1 MRARGP
7 AVPALAVALVFAGAA
22 RAQTPPPAPKP
33 SAPSETPPKP
43 GWTTEPFAIENEASD
58 FRLALTGYVQADFR
72 SYHDWTVVTPDL
84 RADESGWQRARVGV
98 EGRYHWFSFQVDVAA
113 ALDPDDELKDA
124 WGEIR
129 FARELRLRGGRMK
142 VPVSP
147 EWMSSPSKTDFLERS
162 VIVQNMAPDR
172 DWGAEANGELGRLVE
187 YQAGV
192 FAGDGST
199 SRVRAGT
206 TYAGRLVF
214 KPWRGVEVG
223 GSTSWGDVEASP
235 AGPDLDPDPKGFAAS
250 SQTEY
255 RFFEPV
261 FVDGRRRRWDVEA
274 AVRRGPFGFRAE
286 YLEQQE
292 ERQGQGPSLENL
304 PDVRGR
310 GYQLAATWLLTG
322 ERKSRTIEPKARLFH
337 GPGAIELA
345 VRYEDMRVDDVE
357 NEGFEGFGNRAR
369 NLRPAG
375 FRAATG
381 GVSWWPTA
389 FVRLTGNV
397 VVERYHDP
405 LLAPET
411 GREGNY
417 VSLLGRV
424 QVTLP

>member
-1 MRARGP
+1 MSPRGP
-7 AVPALAVALVFAGAA
+7 AILALVLAAAAAGA
-22 RAQTPPPAPKP
+22 QTAPPKPTPKP
-33 SAPSETPPKP
+33 SAPSKTPPKP
-43 GWTTEPFAIENEASD
+43 GWTTEPFAIENKASD
-58 FRLALTGYVQADFR
+58 FRLALTGYAQADFR
-72 SYHDWTVVTPDL
+72 SYHDWTVATPDL
-84 RADESGWQRARVGV
+84 RADEAGWQRVRVGV
-98 EGRYHWFSFQVDVAA
+98 EGHYHWLSFQVDAA
-113 ALDPDDELKDA
+113 PVLDSGDELKDA

-129 FARELRLRGGRMK
+129 FARGLRLRGGRMK

-162 VIVQNMAPDR
+162 VIVEAMAPDR
-172 DWGAEANGELGRLVE
+172 DWGAELNGELGRLVE

-192 FAGDGST
+192 FAGDGAK

-206 TYAGRLVF
+206 TYAGRVVF

-223 GSTSWGDVEASP
+223 GSTSGGDVEASP
-235 AGPDLDPDPKGFAAS
+235 AGPGLDPDPKGFAAS

-261 FVDGRRRRWDVEA
+261 FVNGRRQRWDAEA
-274 AVRRGPFGFRAE
+274 TVRRGPFGFRAE
-286 YLEQQE
+286 YLEQTE
-292 ERQGQGPSLENL
+292 ARQGQGPTLEDL

-322 ERKSRTIEPKARLFH
+322 ERKARTVKPRARLFH
-337 GPGAIELA
+337 GPGAIELG
-345 VRYEDMRVDDVE
+345 VRYEDMRVDDVG
-357 NEGFEGFGNRAR
+357 NDGFEGFGSRAR

-375 FRAATG
+375 YRAVTG
-381 GVSWWPTA
+381 GLSWWPTV
-389 FVRLTGNV
+389 FVRLMGNV
-397 VVERYHDP
+397 VVERYRDP

-424 QVTLP
+424 QVMLP